1 MKKRRER
8 PLDRL
13 KARAPLHPRVQLL
26 RPAAAATMPKRKVRG
41 ARAPGAGPPPPPPLP
56 PPSVLLRR
64 SPRLRGARA
73 GYDAGA
79 GSAARRSVSRRC
91 QAAPGYPARFVCP
104 RAPEAILEER
114 RPRREEPC
122 WRLFIPLPSGSTCPP
137 PMAKLS
143 LPPPV
148 PSPRAG
154 NSNPKG
160 REGGVLGWRAGGTR
174 CRQKTAAVRG
184 RDPPSWGRGFDA
196 APPPPAHRP
205 RPQRTRLGAGA
216 RRCRPRVPPLSCVR
230 LPSPALDGC
239 HGNGAWAPPPE
250 GFVCSLCSCCF
261 CLARRRGP
269 HFARLAPGFP
279 AFSQADWGSYARCL
293 SAVRACSGVQL
304 DTKGHS

>member
-1 MKKRRER
+1 
-8 PLDRL
+8 
-13 KARAPLHPRVQLL
+13 
-26 RPAAAATMPKRKVRG
+26 MPKRKVRG

-184 RDPPSWGRGFDA
+184 RDPPSWGAGLRCGPA
-196 APPPPAHRP
+196 STRAPPTAPAHE
-205 RPQRTRLGAGA
+205 TR
-216 RRCRPRVPPLSCVR
+216 RRCAPLPPTG
-230 LPSPALDGC
+230 SPQIG
-239 HGNGAWAPPPE
+239 
-250 GFVCSLCSCCF
+250 
-261 CLARRRGP
+261 
-269 HFARLAPGFP
+269 
-279 AFSQADWGSYARCL
+279 
-293 SAVRACSGVQL
+293 RAHV
-304 DTKGHS
+304 